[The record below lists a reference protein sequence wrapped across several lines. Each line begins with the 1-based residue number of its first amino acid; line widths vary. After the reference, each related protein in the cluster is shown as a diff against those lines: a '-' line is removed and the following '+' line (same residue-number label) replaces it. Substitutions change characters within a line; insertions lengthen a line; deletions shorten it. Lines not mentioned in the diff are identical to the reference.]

1 MADFISKSGIEINF
15 DFDQITV
22 AEYRSIFDPKQAA
35 KLDDTVIEKVCG
47 VDAGFILA
55 LTVNEN
61 KRLFKA
67 FLKKASAPVDETPNL
82 ESGSTLP

>member
-1 MADFISKSGIEINF
+1 MADFTTKSGIEINF
-15 DFDQITV
+15 DFDLITV

-47 VDAGFILA
+47 VDAGFILG

-67 FLKKASAPVDETPNL
+67 FLKAANSPVTDPN
-82 ESGSTLP
+82 